1 VKRGRLA
8 LVVPVGVVAAL
19 CVGACSPMHTGAA
32 ATVGS
37 TRISVT
43 DLNAALRHDLATSG
57 ASASGSSAAP
67 ARTTAAVQASLT
79 TLIDDDLLADGAK
92 AKGVTVSETEIQ
104 SVLATQRQTN
114 GTDEATAKANGIPF
128 ADLHA
133 VVHQAVLIDK
143 LEAAVG
149 KGATDQTVL
158 GQLLSVYLVAIAKQQ
173 GVSVNPRYG
182 VWQAANLKV
191 VDGSPFTSAQSPAAS
206 SPAG

>member
-1 VKRGRLA
+1 VKRGTLA
-8 LVVPVGVVAAL
+8 LVVPAAVVAMCL
-19 CVGACSPMHTGAA
+19 GACSPMHTGAA

-43 DLNAALRHDLATSG
+43 DLNAAVQHDLTATDATS
-57 ASASGSSAAP
+57 SGSSAAP
-67 ARTTAAVQASLT
+67 DRTTAAVQASLT
-79 TLIDDDLLADGAK
+79 TLIDDDLLADAAT
-92 AKGVTVSETEIQ
+92 AKGITVSETDIQ

-128 ADLHA
+128 ADLHQ

-158 GQLLSVYLVAIAKQQ
+158 GQLLQVYLASIAKQQ

-182 VWQAANLKV
+182 VWQASKLSV
-191 VDGSPFTSAQSPAAS
+191 GDGDPFTSSQSPAAS
-206 SPAG
+206 SPVS